1 MKEAP
6 SPDVIKSFLE
16 GSDPEEHIV
25 SVEFDFV
32 NDCIYKIKEIPGK
45 GKTIQRDTFIPFAW
59 VGDLRSLKFYNGSK
73 ELQQKAISEHKI
85 VIEKLE
91 THDNERLEK
100 GLTFM
105 VKCLNG
111 YRSLIKFFRDGGLD
125 PYGEKGKDKI
135 MILPPV
141 EQYLIQREKRL
152 FKGFSEYNEI
162 TRFVFDLETT
172 SLEPKDGRIFMIGMK
187 TNKGY
192 HRVIECH
199 DDETEKNGIIEFF
212 KVINELKPSII
223 GSYNGFNFDWFWIF
237 ERCKILGL
245 DIKQICISLNPERKI
260 SQRENMLKLANEV
273 EKYVQTSIWGYNVID
288 IIHAVRRAQAINSD
302 IKSAGLKYIT
312 KYIGANKEN
321 RVYIDHTD
329 IGPFYRDNE
338 NFWLNVQN
346 GNWRKDKEE
355 FKDLDVRFPGVYQK
369 VTGMELVEK
378 YLDGDLEE
386 TMVVDEEYNQASFL
400 LASMLPTTYE
410 RVSTMGT
417 ATLWKMLMLAWSYK
431 HKIAI
436 PAKEEKTNF
445 VGGLSRLI
453 KVGYSENVLKL
464 DFSSLYPSIQLVHD
478 VFPECDV
485 TNAMKGMLKFFRDAR
500 IQYKELAEEHYST
513 NPKLS
518 SQYNRKQ
525 LPIKIFINS
534 MFGALSAPQVFHWGD
549 MYMGEQITCTG
560 RQYLRQ
566 MIKFFMDKG
575 FDPLVMDTDGVNFS
589 SPPDVEDYEY
599 IGKGLN
605 WKVQKGKVYKGT
617 EAHVAEYND
626 IYMRGEMAL
635 DTDGVWPSCINVA
648 RKNYALVTAKGKIKL
663 VGNTIKSKK
672 LPIYIE
678 EFIDKGLTM
687 LLAGDGE
694 GFVAYYYEYIDR
706 IYNRQIPL
714 LKIANRAKVKLSI
727 EDYIKRC
734 GMKTTAGNP
743 MSRMAHMELAIK
755 ENLKVDLGDVIY
767 YVNNGTRQSHGDV
780 QKKKDELTINCYRL
794 DPQDI
799 ENNPDKVGEYNV
811 PRAINTINKRIE
823 PLLVVFDEIVRDNLL
838 IDDPK
843 DKYVFTKTQCK
854 LINGNPIKE
863 TDQDSLDEVLTISD
877 QELEYWRKRGLSPN
891 YIYELADLELVSPT

>member
-1 MKEAP
+1 
-6 SPDVIKSFLE
+6 
-16 GSDPEEHIV
+16 
-25 SVEFDFV
+25 
-32 NDCIYKIKEIPGK
+32 
-45 GKTIQRDTFIPFAW
+45 
-59 VGDLRSLKFYNGSK
+59 
-73 ELQQKAISEHKI
+73 
-85 VIEKLE
+85 
-91 THDNERLEK
+91 
-100 GLTFM
+100 
-105 VKCLNG
+105 
-111 YRSLIKFFRDGGLD
+111 
-125 PYGEKGKDKI
+125 
-135 MILPPV
+135 
-141 EQYLIQREKRL
+141 
-152 FKGFSEYNEI
+152 
-162 TRFVFDLETT
+162 
-172 SLEPKDGRIFMIGMK
+172 
-187 TNKGY
+187 
-192 HRVIECH
+192 
-199 DDETEKNGIIEFF
+199 
-212 KVINELKPSII
+212 
-223 GSYNGFNFDWFWIF
+223 
-237 ERCKILGL
+237 LGL
-245 DIKQICISLNPERKI
+245 DIKQICISLNPDRKI

-431 HKIAI
+431 HKLAI

-500 IQYKELAEEHYST
+500 IQYKQLAEDHYST

-589 SPPDVEDYEY
+589 SPSDVEDYEY

-714 LKIANRAKVKLSI
+714 LKIASRAKVKLSI

-854 LINGNPIKE
+854 LINGSPIKE

>member
-1 MKEAP
+1 
-6 SPDVIKSFLE
+6 
-16 GSDPEEHIV
+16 
-25 SVEFDFV
+25 
-32 NDCIYKIKEIPGK
+32 
-45 GKTIQRDTFIPFAW
+45 
-59 VGDLRSLKFYNGSK
+59 
-73 ELQQKAISEHKI
+73 
-85 VIEKLE
+85 
-91 THDNERLEK
+91 
-100 GLTFM
+100 
-105 VKCLNG
+105 
-111 YRSLIKFFRDGGLD
+111 
-125 PYGEKGKDKI
+125 
-135 MILPPV
+135 
-141 EQYLIQREKRL
+141 
-152 FKGFSEYNEI
+152 
-162 TRFVFDLETT
+162 
-172 SLEPKDGRIFMIGMK
+172 
-187 TNKGY
+187 
-192 HRVIECH
+192 
-199 DDETEKNGIIEFF
+199 
-212 KVINELKPSII
+212 
-223 GSYNGFNFDWFWIF
+223 
-237 ERCKILGL
+237 
-245 DIKQICISLNPERKI
+245 
-260 SQRENMLKLANEV
+260 
-273 EKYVQTSIWGYNVID
+273 
-288 IIHAVRRAQAINSD
+288 
-302 IKSAGLKYIT
+302 
-312 KYIGANKEN
+312 
-321 RVYIDHTD
+321 
-329 IGPFYRDNE
+329 
-338 NFWLNVQN
+338 
-346 GNWRKDKEE
+346 
-355 FKDLDVRFPGVYQK
+355 
-369 VTGMELVEK
+369 
-378 YLDGDLEE
+378 
-386 TMVVDEEYNQASFL
+386 
-400 LASMLPTTYE
+400 
-410 RVSTMGT
+410 
-417 ATLWKMLMLAWSYK
+417 
-431 HKIAI
+431 
-436 PAKEEKTNF
+436 
-445 VGGLSRLI
+445 
-453 KVGYSENVLKL
+453 
-464 DFSSLYPSIQLVHD
+464 
-478 VFPECDV
+478 
-485 TNAMKGMLKFFRDAR
+485 
-500 IQYKELAEEHYST
+500 
-513 NPKLS
+513 
-518 SQYNRKQ
+518 
-525 LPIKIFINS
+525 
-534 MFGALSAPQVFHWGD
+534 
-549 MYMGEQITCTG
+549 MGEQITCTG

-678 EFIDKGLTM
+678 EFIDKGLRM

-694 GFVAYYYEYIDR
+694 GFVAYYYDYIDQ

-727 EDYIKRC
+727 EDYVKRC

-780 QKKKDELTINCYRL
+780 QKKKDELIINCYRL

-838 IDDPK
+838 IDNPK

-854 LINGNPIKE
+854 LINGKPIKE

>member
-1 MKEAP
+1 
-6 SPDVIKSFLE
+6 
-16 GSDPEEHIV
+16 
-25 SVEFDFV
+25 
-32 NDCIYKIKEIPGK
+32 
-45 GKTIQRDTFIPFAW
+45 
-59 VGDLRSLKFYNGSK
+59 
-73 ELQQKAISEHKI
+73 
-85 VIEKLE
+85 
-91 THDNERLEK
+91 
-100 GLTFM
+100 
-105 VKCLNG
+105 
-111 YRSLIKFFRDGGLD
+111 
-125 PYGEKGKDKI
+125 
-135 MILPPV
+135 
-141 EQYLIQREKRL
+141 
-152 FKGFSEYNEI
+152 
-162 TRFVFDLETT
+162 
-172 SLEPKDGRIFMIGMK
+172 
-187 TNKGY
+187 
-192 HRVIECH
+192 
-199 DDETEKNGIIEFF
+199 
-212 KVINELKPSII
+212 
-223 GSYNGFNFDWFWIF
+223 
-237 ERCKILGL
+237 
-245 DIKQICISLNPERKI
+245 
-260 SQRENMLKLANEV
+260 
-273 EKYVQTSIWGYNVID
+273 
-288 IIHAVRRAQAINSD
+288 
-302 IKSAGLKYIT
+302 
-312 KYIGANKEN
+312 
-321 RVYIDHTD
+321 VYIDHTD

-431 HKIAI
+431 HKLAI

-500 IQYKELAEEHYST
+500 IQYKQLAEDHYST

-589 SPPDVEDYEY
+589 SPSDVEDYEY

>member
-1 MKEAP
+1 
-6 SPDVIKSFLE
+6 
-16 GSDPEEHIV
+16 
-25 SVEFDFV
+25 
-32 NDCIYKIKEIPGK
+32 
-45 GKTIQRDTFIPFAW
+45 
-59 VGDLRSLKFYNGSK
+59 
-73 ELQQKAISEHKI
+73 
-85 VIEKLE
+85 
-91 THDNERLEK
+91 
-100 GLTFM
+100 
-105 VKCLNG
+105 
-111 YRSLIKFFRDGGLD
+111 
-125 PYGEKGKDKI
+125 
-135 MILPPV
+135 
-141 EQYLIQREKRL
+141 
-152 FKGFSEYNEI
+152 
-162 TRFVFDLETT
+162 
-172 SLEPKDGRIFMIGMK
+172 
-187 TNKGY
+187 
-192 HRVIECH
+192 
-199 DDETEKNGIIEFF
+199 
-212 KVINELKPSII
+212 
-223 GSYNGFNFDWFWIF
+223 
-237 ERCKILGL
+237 
-245 DIKQICISLNPERKI
+245 
-260 SQRENMLKLANEV
+260 
-273 EKYVQTSIWGYNVID
+273 
-288 IIHAVRRAQAINSD
+288 
-302 IKSAGLKYIT
+302 
-312 KYIGANKEN
+312 
-321 RVYIDHTD
+321 
-329 IGPFYRDNE
+329 
-338 NFWLNVQN
+338 
-346 GNWRKDKEE
+346 
-355 FKDLDVRFPGVYQK
+355 
-369 VTGMELVEK
+369 
-378 YLDGDLEE
+378 
-386 TMVVDEEYNQASFL
+386 
-400 LASMLPTTYE
+400 MLPTTYE

-431 HKIAI
+431 HKLAI

-500 IQYKELAEEHYST
+500 IQYKQLAEDHYST

-780 QKKKDELTINCYRL
+780 QKKKDELIINCYRL